1 MLQSFY
7 NLRYWLSWIVLA
19 GVAAAIVY
27 WGFVY
32 ETDPRTVRLAV
43 DAEESWHT
51 EFGAALKRNVER
63 QTDYRVQVLRTGG
76 PDESRGRVLDG
87 NADLA
92 LVQLG
97 SVTMRNLAGVAP
109 LWDEYMHLL
118 VREGSGI
125 ASVRDLAG
133 RNVAVGPEGSASRAS
148 ARRLLDYHDVELS
161 ALESVDTRTRDILDQ
176 DEVEAAIVTR
186 GLMDPDLRSVIA
198 SGEFELLPIAGNAGF
213 AFNHRHFRAASIPAG
228 VYPTAGAP
236 MPVDS
241 LATLSVDAI
250 LAGRPDLHEG
260 MVETVL
266 GVLRSGDMQSQ
277 FPDLVDRDPLSDR
290 VWQALPVHEATVA
303 HYARDAHTGRAD
315 GVVAAAIDNAVW
327 LLALAIVGLIA
338 IYQWWRQRRSQT
350 VTQTLGVKRHLEQ
363 LFQDVFRIETAQRE
377 ARDVRV
383 LQEHLNEL
391 NQIKSRAMKLALGTP
406 VGESSLFLA
415 FLQQARSVA
424 EQIEWRLS
432 MAAMPSSQ
440 SGNRQP
446 AREGSGAR

>member
-43 DAEESWHT
+43 DTEEAWHS

-118 VREGSGI
+118 VRDGSGI
-125 ASVRDLAG
+125 TSVRELAG
-133 RNVAVGPEGSASRAS
+133 RNVAIGPEGSASRAS
-148 ARRLLDYHDVELS
+148 ARRLLEYHDVELS
-161 ALESVDTRTRDILDQ
+161 GLEGVNTRTRDIVDN
-176 DEVEAAIVTR
+176 DDIEAAIVTR
-186 GLMDPDLRSVIA
+186 GLMDPDLRAVVA
-198 SGEFELLPIAGNAGF
+198 SGEFEMLPVAGNTGF

-228 VYPTAGAP
+228 VYPTTGIPLPLEALP
-236 MPVDS
+236 
-241 LATLSVDAI
+241 TLSVDAI
-250 LAGRPDLHEG
+250 LAGRPDLHAG

-266 GVLRSGDMQSQ
+266 SVLRSGEMQSR
-277 FPDLVDRDPLSDR
+277 FPDLVDRDPLRDR
-290 VWQALPVHEATVA
+290 VWQALPIHEAASA
-303 HYARDAHTGRAD
+303 HYSRDSRAGAAD
-315 GVVAAAIDNAVW
+315 GVLAAAVDNAVW
-327 LLALAIVGLIA
+327 LLALVVVGLIA

-363 LFQDVFRIETAQRE
+363 LFQDVFRIEAAQRE

-391 NQIKSRAMKLALGTP
+391 NQTKAKALKVALGTP

-440 SGNRQP
+440 SSNRQP
-446 AREGSGAR
+446 ARDHGGAR